1 MASVITDMAQWAAA
15 VSFEELPPGVVERTR
30 LQHLHLGELVHKGR
44 DLYPALRKLGPSRGS
59 APLVGGGFTSA
70 HAAARLHGTI
80 AADADR
86 LDHLLGGQTGVG
98 AVCAAWAYSK
108 GKRIDELLLATAV
121 ANEVAGRVGASM
133 LLGPHYG
140 AGAGWVHAVS
150 AAVSAG
156 SLLGLDGDKM
166 AHCIA
171 LALSSAGPIPRATLA
186 SSGRG
191 IAVGLAVSH
200 GLEAAQMA
208 QRGVT
213 APLGLLDS
221 PGGLLELSSWLPLRH
236 AFTGLGEAWLT
247 QTLSFPKWPGPPAWH
262 SSLDGVAEVLA
273 RHLKAADKRLRPDQV
288 RQIVVR
294 VPAPAIALDRWMA
307 RHGLRESAG
316 LGHSIRHAIGALV
329 VDHELGSKQLAN
341 KDWAERTERY
351 GSVASHVQIEHDL
364 GLTMDLMNHMVDAA
378 APLIGGVTEGEWRGL
393 LGRLEMQSAGWPDF
407 RWGNLLTVARHRP
420 DQWFKRIRYA
430 SGDLGAGHLDQWQFK
445 MGSGVVIRTTRG
457 GSWPEDRVIAE
468 GGPGSPW
475 EPLIESV
482 IAGFSAGDPDRLKSG
497 QDAFEA
503 VVTADSQSWM
513 ESLLA

>member
-1 MASVITDMAQWAAA
+1 
-15 VSFEELPPGVVERTR
+15 
-30 LQHLHLGELVHKGR
+30 
-44 DLYPALRKLGPSRGS
+44 
-59 APLVGGGFTSA
+59 LVGGGFSSA
-70 HAAARLHGTI
+70 QAAARFHGTI
-80 AADADR
+80 AADSDR

-98 AVCAAWAYSK
+98 AVCAAWAFSK
-108 GKRIDELLLATAV
+108 QKRVDDLLLATAA
-121 ANEVAGRVGASM
+121 ANEVSGRVGASM

-156 SLLGLDGDKM
+156 RLLGLDGDKM

-191 IAVGLAVSH
+191 IAVGLAVGH
-200 GLEAAQMA
+200 GLEAAQLA
-208 QRGVT
+208 KRGVT

-221 PGGLLELSSWLPLRH
+221 PGGLLELSTWLPLHH

-273 RHLKAADKRLRPDQV
+273 RHLKAADKRLRADQV

-294 VPAPAIALDRWMA
+294 VPAPAIALDRWMT
-307 RHGLRESAG
+307 RHGLQESAG

-329 VDHELGSKQLAN
+329 VDHELGMAQLSN
-341 KDWAERTERY
+341 KGWAERSERY
-351 GSVASHVQIEHDL
+351 GSVARHVQIEHDI

-393 LGRLEMQSAGWPDF
+393 LGRIEVQSAGWSEFKWAD
-407 RWGNLLTVARHRP
+407 LLTVARHRP

-430 SGDLGAGHLDQWQFK
+430 ARDLGDGHLDQWQFK
-445 MGSGVVIRTTRG
+445 MGSGIVIKTTRG
-457 GSWPEDRVIAE
+457 GSWPEKRVIAE

-482 IAGFSAGDPDRLKSG
+482 ITGFSAGDPARLKSG
-497 QDAFEA
+497 RDVF
-503 VVTADSQSWM
+503 DSVATGGSQPWV